1 MASSEI
7 FNEDGFK
14 KLSQHLP
21 DLIFQF
27 TRRPDGT
34 YFVPIASKGIENIFG
49 CKPEDVKESFDAIA
63 KVLHPDDALRVIEQI
78 EESAKHLSEFHC
90 EFRVCIPGK
99 PVQWI
104 LSRSSPEKLEDGS
117 ITWYGF
123 NANITTQR
131 NTLENYKTLLKKQA
145 AILKAI
151 PDLLFEIG
159 QDRTIYEYHSPVNDL
174 LAAPPELFIG
184 KNTMKLSPIP
194 LQIF

>member
-131 NTLENYKTLLKKQA
+131 NTLENYKTLLKNK
-145 AILKAI
+145 
-151 PDLLFEIG
+151 
-159 QDRTIYEYHSPVNDL
+159 
-174 LAAPPELFIG
+174 PPF
-184 KNTMKLSPIP
+184 
-194 LQIF
+194 